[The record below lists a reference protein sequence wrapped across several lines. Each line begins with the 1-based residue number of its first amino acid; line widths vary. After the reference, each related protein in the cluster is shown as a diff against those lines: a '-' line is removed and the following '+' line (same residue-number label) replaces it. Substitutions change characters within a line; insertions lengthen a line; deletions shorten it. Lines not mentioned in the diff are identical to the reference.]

1 MDLKLEERMLNEICK
16 NLAFKTPSG
25 KYTINPLLLYRTLFS
40 DGPTRVVIGSAR
52 IRHFER
58 DDEQKDIYVYVLGD
72 HGLETEINRQMFG
85 ICVSDRLGGNTTTV
99 AARGIS
105 GVLNTLN
112 GLCRDEY
119 DILYERRIGH
129 GEHMLDFQEYL
140 RRTDDVNN
148 IPVIIVNEDD
158 DAMDNY

>member
-1 MDLKLEERMLNEICK
+1 MDLKLEERMLNEIYK

-25 KYTINPLLLYRTLFS
+25 KYTMNPLPLYRDLFS

-58 DDEQKDIYVYVLGD
+58 DDEQKDIYVYLLG
-72 HGLETEINRQMFG
+72 GLETEINMQMFG
-85 ICVSDRLGGNTTTV
+85 ICVRDRLGGDATTV

-112 GLCRDEY
+112 GICRDEY
-119 DILYERRIGH
+119 DLLYERRIGH

-140 RRTDDVNN
+140 RRSDAVNN
-148 IPVIIVNEDD
+148 IFSYPVIIENDD
-158 DAMDNY
+158 EMMDTF